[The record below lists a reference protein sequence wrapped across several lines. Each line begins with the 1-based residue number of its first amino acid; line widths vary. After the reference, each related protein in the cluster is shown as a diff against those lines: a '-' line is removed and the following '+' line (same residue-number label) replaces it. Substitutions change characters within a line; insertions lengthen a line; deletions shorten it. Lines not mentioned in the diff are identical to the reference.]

1 MVVKITSLEGNGRQ
15 IYKFKNRSGILFVL
29 CSYSTEIT
37 CGRKSRGDEKQLI
50 DLEWPNRRE
59 GEYPTPL
66 WYSVTAVRKGYDLYN
81 RIHVCGISQFT
92 HNAHLL
98 TAPYALARYGAVS
111 IHLLASGIIVCK
123 L

>member
-1 MVVKITSLEGNGRQ
+1 MVVKFTSSTCPKSKR
-15 IYKFKNRSGILFVL
+15 YTFVL

-66 WYSVTAVRKGYDLYN
+66 WYSVTAVRQGYDLYN

-92 HNAHLL
+92 HNA
-98 TAPYALARYGAVS
+98 T
-111 IHLLASGIIVCK
+111 C
-123 L
+123 